1 VAAEIFRGLNLFLG
15 GVLSGGM
22 LFELLVVLP
31 MARPLPFGELVPVH
45 RHTAHRSLPFTLANG
60 VASGV
65 AAIVVLILEHDF
77 GHASAWLTLI
87 GIVVLLCGA
96 ASTVTLYLP
105 VYKTTDG
112 LEGEATADLAADV
125 LKRWSRA
132 QRVRTMFYTGAFAL
146 FVSAAVLV

>member
-1 VAAEIFRGLNLFLG
+1 VAVDVFRGLNLFLG
-15 GVLSGGM
+15 GVLAGGM

-31 MARPLPFGELVPVH
+31 ASRPMAFGELVQMH

-60 VASGV
+60 AASGL

-105 VYKTTDG
+105 VFQTTDR
-112 LEGEATADLAADV
+112 LTAEVTPELAADV
-125 LKRWSRA
+125 AARWSRA
-132 QRVRTMFYTGAFAL
+132 QLVRTTFYAGAFAL
-146 FVSAAVLV
+146 FVAAAVTF